1 MRSKIIVFGL
11 ALLLSNIGYSLAE
24 ESVKIK
30 SSETTTQEEGT
41 DDKTSA
47 KYCLICGPEEET
59 EALSVSYKYKGK
71 KYSFCSMDCL
81 KAFKK
86 NPEQF
91 INKNKD
97 GVDKN
102 ELPGHNHK

>member
-1 MRSKIIVFGL
+1 MKSIIVILGL
-11 ALLLSNIGYSLAE
+11 AFLLLNSGYSIAE
-24 ESVKIK
+24 ESTQVG
-30 SSETTTQEEGT
+30 SSETTVKEDTNDT
-41 DDKTSA
+41 A
-47 KYCLICGPEEET
+47 KFCLICGPEEET

-91 INKNKD
+91 IKED
-97 GVDKN
+97 GSSAEK
-102 ELPGHNHK
+102 KS